1 MARTILVSN
10 RLPVTIRQDA
20 SSGRQSLTH
29 SAGGLVAALKPLQNE
44 PDTMW
49 IGYPGVNPTAETNR
63 ELIASGLMPV
73 DLDPQVYSDYYDG
86 YANDAL
92 WPLFHYF
99 PARCVLNPQ
108 QFESYKTVNRQ
119 FANVVAQHAEPGDT
133 VWVHDYHLML
143 LPEMLRSMRL
153 DIEIAFFLHIP
164 FPSAELFRI
173 LPQRVELLRGLLGA
187 DLIGMHTW
195 DYCDHFLRSV
205 RRVLGLESRYGSVR
219 ASGHSVRV
227 EAHPIGVDVR
237 NLMDTADSEESER
250 YLMRMKR
257 EVGDRQVILGV
268 ERLDYSKGLT
278 LKLDAIE
285 ALYEQ
290 SSRWAERTL
299 YIQLAVPT
307 RADVPAYQELRA
319 EVERRVSEINGRFGQ
334 PTFSPIS
341 YLYQSVGMDELTAL
355 YRLADICFV
364 SPVRDGL
371 NLVAKEYVAV
381 RNDGGGVLV
390 LSEFAG
396 AASEMGEALRVNP
409 WDVEGTAQQLERGL
423 EMDMGERNERMQPM
437 RERVETT
444 DVRNWLH
451 GFLRSLQMPDA
462 SSIGSPPVVSSTVLA
477 DTVGPPFID
486 AGNALIMLDYD
497 GSLRELTPRYEDAVP
512 TPGIITLLTELSRLP
527 NTFVAINSGRDRYTL
542 GNWFAD
548 CPIYLIA
555 EHGVCLRSTDSPE
568 WETLGMV
575 DTSWQSSVKAVLRE
589 YEKRTPGSRVEEKPS
604 GLVWHYRQAAE
615 DVGEWQALELLSL
628 LENSLRNEPVEVL
641 HGSKVV
647 EVRQQAFTKARAYDT
662 VLARFGPFD
671 FVLVTGDDRT
681 DEDLFSHLQNGNA
694 PLHTHT
700 VKVGAGVSAA
710 GTSVSTPR
718 DLRDLLSRLVKDSVA
733 HNAGRRRGS

>member
-1 MARTILVSN
+1 MSRTILVSN

-20 SSGRQSLTH
+20 STGQQSLTH
-29 SAGGLVAALKPLQNE
+29 SVGGLVAALKPLQNE

-49 IGYPGVNPTAETNR
+49 IGYPGIKPDADTNA

-73 DLDPQVYSDYYDG
+73 DLDPQQYSDYYDG

-99 PARCVLNPQ
+99 PARCILNPR
-108 QFESYKTVNRQ
+108 QFESYRTVNRQ
-119 FANVVAQHAEPGDT
+119 FADVIARHAEPGDT

-143 LPEMLRSMRL
+143 LPEMLRSLRMDL
-153 DIEIAFFLHIP
+153 EIGFFLHIP
-164 FPSAELFRI
+164 FPSAEMFRI
-173 LPQRVELLRGLLGA
+173 LPQRVELLRGLLGS

-205 RRVLGLESRYGSVR
+205 RRVLGLESRQGAVR
-219 ASGHSVRV
+219 AGGHSVRV
-227 EAHPIGVDVR
+227 EAHPIGVDVGA
-237 NLMDTADSEESER
+237 LMQAANSEESER
-250 YLMRMKR
+250 YLTQMKR

-285 ALYEQ
+285 ALFER

-307 RADVPAYQELRA
+307 RPDVPAYQELRA

-341 YLYQSVGMDELTAL
+341 YLYQSVGLDELTAL

-381 RNDGGGVLV
+381 RNDGGGALV

-409 WDVEGTAQQLERGL
+409 WDVLGTARQLERGL
-423 EMDMGERNERMQPM
+423 EMSLGERNERMQPM
-437 RERVETT
+437 RARVAQM
-444 DVRNWLH
+444 DVRSWLRR
-451 GFLRSLQMPDA
+451 FTRSLRTPDET
-462 SSIGSPPVVSSTVLA
+462 SIGSPPLVMSSVLA
-477 DTVGPPFID
+477 DSLASPFSD
-486 AGNALIMLDYD
+486 ARNALIMLDYD
-497 GSLRELTPRYEDAVP
+497 GSLRELTPRFEDAVP
-512 TPGIITLLTELSRLP
+512 TKEIIHLLTELSRLP
-527 NTFVAINSGRDRYTL
+527 NTFVAINSGRDRHTL
-542 GNWFAD
+542 GEWFAD

-555 EHGVCLRSTDSPE
+555 EHGVCMRNADSPE
-568 WETLGMV
+568 WETLGIV
-575 DTSWQSSVKAVLRE
+575 DTTWQENIETVLVD
-589 YEKRTPGSRVEEKPS
+589 YTNRTPGARIERKTS
-604 GLVWHYRQAAE
+604 GLVWHYREVEE
-615 DVGEWQALELLSL
+615 DLGEWQALELVSL
-628 LENSLRNEPVEVL
+628 LENSQRNEPVEVL
-641 HGSKVV
+641 RGSKVV

-681 DEDLFSHLQNGNA
+681 DEDLFSHLTSEVPA
-694 PLHTHT
+694 VHTYT
-700 VKVGAGVSAA
+700 VKIGTGVSAA
-710 GTSVSTPR
+710 RTSVSSPR
-718 DLRDLLSRLVKDSVA
+718 ALRELLARLVKDSVA
-733 HNAGRRRGS
+733 RNAGRLVS

>member
-1 MARTILVSN
+1 MPRTILVSN
-10 RLPVTIRQDA
+10 RLPVTIRHDELTGGQL
-20 SSGRQSLTH
+20 LTH
-29 SAGGLVAALKPLQNE
+29 SAGGLVAALKPLQSE

-49 IGYPGVNPTAETNR
+49 IGYPGVKPTPDTNR
-63 ELIASGLMPV
+63 ELMASGLMPV
-73 DLDPQVYSDYYDG
+73 DLDPQQYSDYYDG

-108 QFESYKTVNRQ
+108 QYESYKSVNEQ
-119 FANVVAQHAEPGDT
+119 FAAVVAQYAESGDT

-143 LPEMLRSMRL
+143 LPQMLRSMRL
-153 DIEIAFFLHIP
+153 DIEIGFFLHIP
-164 FPSAELFRI
+164 FPSAEIFRI
-173 LPQRVELLRGLLGA
+173 LPQREELLRGMLGS

-205 RRVLGLESRYGSVR
+205 RRVLGLESRHGTVR
-219 ASGHSVRV
+219 AGGHSVRV
-227 EAHPIGVDVR
+227 EAHPIGVDVTHLT
-237 NLMDTADSEESER
+237 NTADSDESER
-250 YLMRMKR
+250 YLTHMKR
-257 EVGDRQVILGV
+257 QVGDRQVILGV

-285 ALYEQ
+285 ALYER
-290 SSRWAERTL
+290 SKRWAERTL

-307 RADVPAYQELRA
+307 RPDVPAYQELRA
-319 EVERRVSEINGRFGQ
+319 EVERRVSEINGRYGQ

-341 YLYQSVGMDELTAL
+341 YLYQSVGIDELTAL

-409 WDVEGTAQQLERGL
+409 WDVAGTARQLERGL
-423 EMDMGERNERMQPM
+423 EMGMGERNERMQPM
-437 RERVETT
+437 RQRVDRA
-444 DVRNWLH
+444 DVRNWLRV
-451 GFLRSLQMPDA
+451 FMRSLQAPDA
-462 SSIGSPPVVSSTVLA
+462 PSIGSPPAVGPKVLA
-477 DTVGPPFID
+477 DTVGAPFIN
-486 AGNALIMLDYD
+486 AENALIMLDYD

-512 TPGIITLLTELSRLP
+512 TEGILTILAGLSQLP

-542 GNWFAD
+542 GKWFAD

-555 EHGVCLRSTDSPE
+555 EHGVCMRSTDSQE
-568 WETLGMV
+568 WETLGIV
-575 DTSWQSSVKAVLRE
+575 DTSWQESIESVLQDYTE
-589 YEKRTPGSRVEEKPS
+589 RTPGSRIERKTS
-604 GLVWHYRQAAE
+604 GLVWHYREAIE
-615 DVGEWQALELLSL
+615 DLGEWQALELVSL
-628 LENSLRNEPVEVL
+628 LENSQRNEPVEVL

-681 DEDLFSHLQNGNA
+681 DEDLFSHLSNGDA
-694 PLHTHT
+694 PMHTHT
-700 VKVGAGVSAA
+700 VKVGTGVSAA

-718 DLRDLLSRLVKDSVA
+718 DLRDLLSRLVKSSVA
-733 HNAGRRRGS
+733 HNAGRRLV